1 MATDVRHIL
10 LCGALFL
17 LLAAVPAPALAQVVL
32 PTPVEPRA
40 PARPLNV
47 PEAEL
52 ELSIPA
58 QPRAPDRRAVDELS
72 FRVERIVV
80 EGATIY
86 SEANLAAF
94 TAPLIGRTVGL
105 SAIAAAAEAIE
116 NRYRADGYVLSR
128 AFVPPQ
134 RVGDGTFRIQVVEGY
149 LAEIVFEGGSEPA
162 RDRIRAYLRRAF
174 EGRPANVAAI
184 ERGLL
189 LAGDLAGVSAA
200 GTLAPGSEPGS
211 SNLAVRIVERPMQVS
226 VSTTNRASKFQ
237 GPVTVTGEVAYNGI
251 LGLNEQIAVGGTTV
265 PSPLNSKELRQGTLR
280 YSQPVGDDGLTAGF
294 DSSYSRGWPGRT
306 LRALQVRTSSLRF
319 GPRVSYPIL
328 RSRRENLLVDG
339 SAYFA
344 RTETV
349 VRGDPLTED
358 RYTALDARATYSHV
372 GFMQGAT
379 VVSAGVTRGLTAW
392 GNANSGDLPRSRSEA
407 QTSFTKFTGEIRR
420 IQLLGAGFTAQW
432 TLAGQASGNK
442 LYAGEEFSL
451 GGSRFGR
458 GYEPSEVTGIGGA
471 GSSFE
476 LRYGDAAADGWQPY
490 AFHDIGFASRARTGG
505 AERAQSL
512 ASAGL
517 GARFA
522 PTEWLTA
529 ALEVA
534 RPLTRAGSLDERER
548 PWKVFFDLSA
558 RF

>member
-1 MATDVRHIL
+1 MAANRQRTLAR
-10 LCGALFL
+10 GTLFL
-17 LLAAVPAPALAQVVL
+17 LLATFPAPAAAQVVL
-32 PTPVEPRA
+32 PTPAEPRA

-86 SEANLAAF
+86 SEANLAAL

-105 SAIAAAAEAIE
+105 SAIAAVAEAIE

-134 RVGDGTFRIQVVEGY
+134 RVGDGVFRIQVVEGY
-149 LAEIVFEGGSEPA
+149 LAELVFEGGSEA
-162 RDRIRAYLRRAF
+162 SRERIRAYLRRAV

-200 GTLAPGSEPGS
+200 GTLTPGALPGS
-211 SNLAVRIVERPMQVS
+211 SNLAVRIVERPMQFGF
-226 VSTTNRASKFQ
+226 STTNRASKFQ
-237 GPVTVTGEVAYNGI
+237 GPVTTTGDVTYNGL
-251 LGLNEQIAVGGTTV
+251 LGFNELIAVSGTTV
-265 PSPLNSKELRQGTLR
+265 PSPLNSKELRQGALR
-280 YSQPVGDDGLTAGF
+280 YTQPFGDDGMTLGF
-294 DSSYSRGWPGRT
+294 DSTYSRGWPGRT
-306 LRALQVRTSSLRF
+306 LRELQVRTSSLRF
-319 GPRVSYPIL
+319 GPRVAYPIL

-339 SAYFA
+339 SAYFS
-344 RTETV
+344 RSESV

-358 RYTALDARATYSHV
+358 RYTAFDVRTTYSQV
-372 GFMQGAT
+372 GFLQGAT
-379 VVSAGVTRGLTAW
+379 VVSVGFTRGLTAW
-392 GNANSGDLPRSRSEA
+392 GNENSGDIARSRTGA
-407 QTSFTKFTGEIRR
+407 QTNFTKLSGEIRR
-420 IQLLGAGFTAQW
+420 IQLIGAGFAAQW
-432 TLAGQASGNK
+432 TGAGQVSRDR

-458 GYEPSEVTGIGGA
+458 GYEPSELTGTSGA
-471 GSSFE
+471 GSSIE

-490 AFHDIGFASRARTGG
+490 AFHDIGFASRARGGG

-512 ASAGL
+512 ASAGI
-517 GARFA
+517 GVRFA
-522 PTEWLTA
+522 PTDWLTG
-529 ALEVA
+529 ALEFA
-534 RPLTRAGSLDERER
+534 RPLTRAGSLDEKER